1 VSTLDVLQKLVEF
14 PTYESNGMSG
24 CADFLRNELEHVGF
38 NASVDTLSNVYASR
52 EFARGEGAFLINTH
66 FDTIPPSTKWSRNPL
81 QVTVESDHLYGLGTS
96 DSKGGIAAIL
106 CALRDLN
113 ESRFKKLE
121 VLFTNYEDNV
131 ALLDGKRWSGA
142 RYFLTHNRLESR
154 VGINAE
160 GTIQGDRFM
169 VSLGCGGRVA
179 FDVTVM
185 GKEAHT
191 AEPSWRTLGRNAIY
205 DMMKVIDSLR
215 KMPGGKM
222 AIDDYTV
229 HTELNVSVIHGGT
242 ALNIVPGECK
252 IECERRF
259 LPNENWDEVKMMV
272 EKVLGTLRDVEY
284 KVHFYEPQRAYL
296 LDRTNPVV
304 ALAVESVQRTLGYT
318 PRLRIDAGR
327 TDSNQLDELA
337 GIKTFIMGPGE
348 GPMTEHKPDEYAS
361 ARRIDEFYRIMRSM
375 LSKSE

>member
-1 VSTLDVLQKLVEF
+1 MRRCAEF
-14 PTYESNGMSG
+14 LASQ
-24 CADFLRNELEHVGF
+24 LEECGY
-38 NASVDTLSNVYASR
+38 SVKVDNLSNVYASR
-52 EFARGEGAFLINTH
+52 EFSRGEGTFLINTH
-66 FDTIPPSTKWSRNPL
+66 FDTIPPSRKWTRKAL
-81 QVTVESDHLYGLGTS
+81 QVTVENDRMYGLGTS

-106 CALRDLN
+106 CALRELN
-113 ESRFKKLE
+113 ENRFKKLE
-121 VLFTNYEDNV
+121 VLFSNYEENA
-131 ALLDGKRWSGA
+131 ALLDGKRWGGA
-142 RYFLTHNRLESR
+142 RYFLTNNKLESR
-154 VGINAE
+154 MGINAE
-160 GTIQGDRFM
+160 GTVQGDRFM

-205 DMMKVIDSLR
+205 DMMKVIDELR

-222 AIDDYTV
+222 TIDGYTV
-229 HTELNVSVIHGGT
+229 HTELNVSVIQGGT
-242 ALNIVPGECK
+242 AINIVPGECK

-272 EKVLGTLRDVEY
+272 ERALGALRDVEY

-296 LDRTNPVV
+296 LDRANPVV
-304 ALAVESVQRTLGYT
+304 ALAIGSVQRTLGYT

-327 TDSNQLDELA
+327 TDSNHLDELA

-348 GPMTEHKPDEYAS
+348 GATSEHKPDEYLS
-361 ARRIDEFYRIMRSM
+361 TRRLDEFHRIMLTM
-375 LSKSE
+375 LSNNS